1 MSKVKILIGIDPDT
15 EKSGFAFIDKSDL
28 NVIQLKNLTFFE
40 LFSVL
45 SEIKNTY
52 QPICFDIQIYIECGF
67 LNQGNRHK
75 VLGGSLSLN
84 SKIGERI
91 GANHEVAKKIC
102 EMSDFLELKYFKIK
116 PTRSKIKDNN
126 VFKKITGYDKRTN
139 QEQRDALMLIWGL

>member
-1 MSKVKILIGIDPDT
+1 MSKIKILIGIDPDT
-15 EKSGFAFIDKSDL
+15 EKSGFAFIDKSNL

-40 LFSVL
+40 LFSTL

-52 QPICFDIQIYIECGF
+52 QPINFDIQIYIECGF

-75 VLGGSLSLN
+75 VFGGSLSLN

-91 GANHEVAKKIC
+91 GANHEIAKKIC
-102 EMSDFLELKYFKIK
+102 EMSDFLELKYHKIK
-116 PTRSKIKDNN
+116 PTRSKIKDKN

>member
-15 EKSGFAFIDKSDL
+15 EKSGFAFIDKSNL

-45 SEIKNTY
+45 SEIKNKY
-52 QPICFDIQIYIECGF
+52 QPPYFDIEIYIECGF
-67 LNQGNRHK
+67 LNKGNRHK
-75 VLGGSLSLN
+75 VFGGSLSLN

-102 EMSDFLELKYFKIK
+102 EMSDFLEIKYNKIK
-116 PTRSKIKDNN
+116 PTRSKIKNSN

>member
-1 MSKVKILIGIDPDT
+1 MSKVRILIGIDPDT
-15 EKSGFAFIDKSDL
+15 EKSGFAFIDKENQGKID
-28 NVIQLKNLTFFE
+28 LKNLTFFE

-45 SEIKNTY
+45 TEIKNNY
-52 QPICFDIQIYIECGF
+52 QPVYFDVQIYVECGF

-102 EMSDFLELKYFKIK
+102 EMCDFLELNYHKVK
-116 PTRSKIKDNN
+116 PTRSKIKDKD